1 MILMDI
7 LTQVVAGAAAPE
19 QHFDQV
25 AKSASPDLLG
35 HGVAEAFRS
44 DQTPEIGQ
52 MVGQLFGQSNSAQ
65 QAGLLNQI
73 LASVGPAVLASAAGG
88 ALGKILAPGATQVTP
103 DQASKL
109 SPGQVQDI
117 VTHANQ
123 TQPGLAD
130 QLGQFYAQHSSLVKT
145 LGGAALVI
153 ALAKMRERLS

>member
-1 MILMDI
+1 MSLIDI
-7 LTQVVAGAAAPE
+7 LTQVVSGAAPPE

-25 AKSASPDLLG
+25 AQSASPDRLG

-44 DQTPEIGQ
+44 DKTPEIGQ
-52 MVGQLFGQSNSAQ
+52 MVAQMFGESNPAQ
-65 QAGLLNQI
+65 QAGLINQI

-88 ALGKILAPGATQVTP
+88 APGKILAPGATQITP
-103 DQASKL
+103 DQASQL
-109 SPGQVQDI
+109 SPGQVQAI

>member
-1 MILMDI
+1 MSR
-7 LTQVVAGAAAPE
+7 A
-19 QHFDQV
+19 QV